1 MNGQPTITSLMAGGQ
16 LGPSLRILLLMTLLS
31 LLAPAVLTMTSF
43 IRTVVVLSFLR
54 QGLGVQQTPPGQVLV
69 GLSLFVTLFT
79 MAPVLEAVQ
88 RDAYSPYERGEI
100 SELQALDRAS
110 VPIRGFLLR
119 QTRQNDLELFYTAT
133 RAPLPSTPD
142 DVPLKI
148 AVPAF
153 IISELS
159 TAFQMGVLVLLP
171 FLVVD
176 IAVATTLM
184 AMGMMMV
191 PPATIS
197 LPLKLMLFVLADGW
211 NLVVGSIIA
220 SFR

>member
-1 MNGQPTITSLMAGGQ
+1 MNPQSTVAGLLSGGQ
-16 LGPSLRILLLMTLLS
+16 LGPSLRVLLLLTLLS
-31 LLAPAVLTMTSF
+31 LLAPAVITMTSF
-43 IRTVVVLSFLR
+43 VRTVVVLSFLR

-79 MAPVLEAVQ
+79 MSPVLEAVQ
-88 RDAYSPYERGEI
+88 RDAYNPYDRGELT
-100 SELQALDRAS
+100 ELQALDRAA
-110 VPIRGFLLR
+110 VPIREFLLK

-133 RAPLPSTPD
+133 KTPLPRTPD

-153 IISELS
+153 IISELTTS
-159 TAFQMGVLVLLP
+159 FQMGVLVLLP

-176 IAVATTLM
+176 IAVATILM

-191 PPATIS
+191 PPATIA

>member
-1 MNGQPTITSLMAGGQ
+1 MNPQPTVASLMSGGA
-16 LGPSLRILLLMTLLS
+16 LGPSLRLLLIMTLLS

-43 IRTVVVLSFLR
+43 VRTVVVLSFLR

-79 MAPVLEAVQ
+79 MTPVLEAVQ
-88 RDAYSPYERGEI
+88 RDAYGPYDRGEVT
-100 SELQALDRAS
+100 EFQALDRAA

-133 RAPLPSTPD
+133 RMQLPATPD
-142 DVPLKI
+142 DVPMKI

-171 FLVVD
+171 F
-176 IAVATTLM
+176 
-184 AMGMMMV
+184 
-191 PPATIS
+191 
-197 LPLKLMLFVLADGW
+197 
-211 NLVVGSIIA
+211 
-220 SFR
+220 

>member
-16 LGPSLRILLLMTLLS
+16 LGPSLRVLLLLTLLS

-88 RDAYSPYERGEI
+88 RDAYNPYDRGEI
-100 SELQALDRAS
+100 TELQALDRAS

-119 QTRQNDLELFYTAT
+119 QTRQNDLELFYMAT
-133 RAPLPSTPD
+133 RAPLPSTPE

>member
-1 MNGQPTITSLMAGGQ
+1 MNGQNAVTSL
-16 LGPSLRILLLMTLLS
+16 LGTGPLAPSLRVLLLMTLLS

-43 IRTVVVLSFLR
+43 VRTVVVLSFLR
-54 QGLGVQQTPPGQVLV
+54 QGLGVQQSPPGQVLV

-88 RDAYSPYERGEI
+88 HDAYNPYDRGEI
-100 SELQALDRAS
+100 SEMQALDRAS
-110 VPIRGFLLR
+110 VPIRSFLLK
-119 QTRQNDLELFYTAT
+119 QTRQNDLELFFVAT
-133 RAPLPSTPD
+133 KSPLPATPD

-176 IAVATTLM
+176 IAVATVLM

>member
-1 MNGQPTITSLMAGGQ
+1 MNPQPTVASLMSGGA
-16 LGPSLRILLLMTLLS
+16 LGPSLRLLLIMTLLS

-43 IRTVVVLSFLR
+43 VRTVVVLSFLR

-79 MAPVLEAVQ
+79 MTPVLEAVQ
-88 RDAYSPYERGEI
+88 RDAYGPYDRGEVT
-100 SELQALDRAS
+100 EFQALDRAA

-133 RAPLPSTPD
+133 RMQLPATPD
-142 DVPLKI
+142 DVPMKI

-176 IAVATTLM
+176 IAVATILM

>member
-1 MNGQPTITSLMAGGQ
+1 MNGPTTVASL
-16 LGPSLRILLLMTLLS
+16 LGNGPLAPSLRVLLLLTLLS

-43 IRTVVVLSFLR
+43 VRTVVVLSFLR

-69 GLSLFVTLFT
+69 GLALFVTLFT
-79 MAPVLEAVQ
+79 MAPVFEAVQ
-88 RDAYSPYERGEI
+88 RDAYSPYERGELT
-100 SELQALDRAS
+100 EMQALDKAS
-110 VPIRGFLLR
+110 VPIRGFLLK
-119 QTRQNDLELFYTAT
+119 QTRQNDLELFYMAT
-133 RAPLPSTPD
+133 RTPLPSTPD

-153 IISELS
+153 IISELTTS
-159 TAFQMGVLVLLP
+159 FQMGVLVLLP

-176 IAVATTLM
+176 IAVATVLM

>member
-88 RDAYSPYERGEI
+88 RDAYNPYDRGEI
-100 SELQALDRAS
+100 TELQALDRAS

-119 QTRQNDLELFYTAT
+119 QTRQNDLELFYMAT
-133 RAPLPSTPD
+133 RAPLPSTPE